1 MHELS
6 IAQNIISIVQEHL
19 SEEQKFSVKYVR
31 VKVGKL
37 TNILTDSLI
46 FGFDALTRETN
57 LDGVVLEVEHI
68 PLTIDCG
75 DCGKSTSL
83 DDYIFK
89 CPHCQGTSIS
99 VVSGN
104 ELMVSEIELDDD
116 GENGL

>member
-19 SEEQKFSVKYVR
+19 NEQQKFSVKTVR

-57 LDGVVLEVEHI
+57 LNGVVLEIEHI
-68 PLTIDCG
+68 PLTVECT
-75 DCGKSTSL
+75 DCGKSTAL
-83 DDYIFK
+83 DNYIFQ
-89 CPHCQGTSIS
+89 CPNCRSSSIS

-104 ELMVSEIELDDD
+104 ELMVSEIELDDEEET
-116 GENGL
+116 GS

>member
-19 SEEQKFSVKYVR
+19 SKEQLYSVKSVR

-57 LDGVVLEVEHI
+57 LDGVILEVEHI
-68 PLTIDCG
+68 PLQIECG
-75 DCGKSTSL
+75 NCGKSTSL
-83 DDYIFK
+83 DGYIFQ
-89 CPHCQGTSIS
+89 CPRCRSTSIS
-99 VVSGN
+99 VISGN
-104 ELMVSEIELDDD
+104 ELSVSEIELDDEE
-116 GENGL
+116 ENKS

>member
-31 VKVGKL
+31 VKIGKL

-46 FGFDALTRETN
+46 FGFDALTKETN
-57 LDGVVLEVEHI
+57 LDGVILEVEHI

-83 DDYIFK
+83 DNYIFK

-99 VVSGN
+99 VVAGS

-116 GENGL
+116 GENGS

>member
-31 VKVGKL
+31 VKIGKL

-57 LDGVVLEVEHI
+57 LEGVVLEVEHI
-68 PLTIDCG
+68 PLTVKCEG
-75 DCGKSTSL
+75 CGKSTSL
-83 DDYIFK
+83 DNYIFQ
-89 CPHCQGTSIS
+89 CPFCQSTSIS

-104 ELMVSEIELDDD
+104 ELMVSEIELDD
-116 GENGL
+116 